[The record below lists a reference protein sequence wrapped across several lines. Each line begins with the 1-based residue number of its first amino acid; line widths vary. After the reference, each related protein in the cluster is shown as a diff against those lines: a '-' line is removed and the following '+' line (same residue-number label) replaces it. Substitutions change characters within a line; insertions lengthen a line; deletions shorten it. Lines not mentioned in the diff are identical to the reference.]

1 MFVTLFNLQG
11 AHRSSRRVFIIALG
25 FSFVK
30 SFFKFFQTFLSSFIR
45 RSSGAIACRSHKR
58 PAYFTTARFACQ
70 ELFSSFS
77 KLFEVLSAET
87 LPCCAP
93 LLRAAQLG
101 YHTRF
106 RLSSTF
112 FELFQTLLCRPVSVG
127 PLVGALAYTTRTF
140 LLCQHLFSSFFG
152 LFCTFFST
160 TISAPLR
167 RRFTTRCVPPSVP
180 FAKGF
185 SREATPQ
192 AVPKPESGCRQ
203 AQ

>member
-58 PAYFTTARFACQ
+58 PAHFTTALFACQ

-140 LLCQHLFSSFFG
+140 LLCQHLFSNFSFF
-152 LFCTFFST
+152 LRPHQADTHLPKSRLRKDTFC
-160 TISAPLR
+160 
-167 RRFTTRCVPPSVP
+167 
-180 FAKGF
+180 
-185 SREATPQ
+185 ATLYYILYN
-192 AVPKPESGCRQ
+192 KYRSGCH
-203 AQ
+203 AH